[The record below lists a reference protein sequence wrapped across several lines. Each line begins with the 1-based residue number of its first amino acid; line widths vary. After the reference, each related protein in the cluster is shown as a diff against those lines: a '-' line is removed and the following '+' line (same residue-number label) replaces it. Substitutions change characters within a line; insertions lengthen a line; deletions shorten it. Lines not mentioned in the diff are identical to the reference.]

1 MRILRSSTLA
11 LMLSG
16 CSIAAISTLAYAQS
30 SISVSVNIA
39 PPPLPIYEQPPLPGE
54 GFIWVPG
61 YWAWDQS
68 QTDYFW
74 VPATWVQAPQ
84 PNLLWTPGYWGW
96 NNGSYIFYAGYWAAQ
111 VGFYGG
117 INYGYGY
124 AGSGYQG
131 GRWENGAFFYN
142 SAVNNI
148 GSVGVKNVYN
158 QTIVVNN
165 TTNNVSYN
173 GGKGGIEARATPQE
187 QAAVKQ
193 SRVEATPLQTQHA
206 AAASRNRALFS
217 KENRGEPAIAATPRV
232 GMFEGEGVTRSAHV
246 TNPTGEPKVEPVKA
260 ESKAEPVKPEPM
272 MVEPAKPEP
281 VKAESKAEP
290 VKLEPMMV
298 EPKAEQ
304 PKPELKAQAPRP
316 PAPKPAA
323 AKAEPKPEGSQDK

>member
-1 MRILRSSTLA
+1 MRILRSSTLV

-16 CSIAAISTLAYAQS
+16 CSIAALSTQAYAQV
-30 SISVSVNIA
+30 SIGVSVNTA
-39 PPPLPIYEQPPLPGE
+39 PPPLPLYEQPPLPGE

-61 YWAWDQS
+61 YWAWDQP
-68 QTDYFW
+68 QADYFW
-74 VPATWVQAPQ
+74 VPATWVQP
-84 PNLLWTPGYWGW
+84 PETNLLWTPGYWGW
-96 NNGSYIFYAGYWAAQ
+96 NNGSFVFYRGYWAPQ

-124 AGSGYQG
+124 TGSGYEG

-158 QTIVVNN
+158 QTIVVND

-193 SRVEATPLQTQHA
+193 SRVEATPLQTQH
-206 AAASRNRALFS
+206 
-217 KENRGEPAIAATPRV
+217 
-232 GMFEGEGVTRSAHV
+232 V
-246 TNPTGEPKVEPVKA
+246 TNATGEPKVEPVKA
-260 ESKAEPVKPEPM
+260 ESKAEPVKPEPIKAEPKA
-272 MVEPAKPEP
+272 EPAKLET

-304 PKPELKAQAPRP
+304 RKPELKAEAPRP

-323 AKAEPKPEGSQDK
+323 AKTEPKPEESQVK